1 MEEKQLVNLVGA
13 GNTESQEKLKN
24 RLSLYTRC
32 LETSE
37 KNKLATI
44 SLLVLAILLGLF
56 QLDQISLLMPRMLII
71 LMVMKLRHIVI
82 YHLNY
87 QIAYHS
93 RMVVLSFQVI
103 RSLMMCILINQ
114 FQKTINLFW
123 ELTI

>member
-1 MEEKQLVNLVGA
+1 MGGFALEIFKL
-13 GNTESQEKLKN
+13 LKN
-24 RLSLYTRC
+24 TRLYKNYLEHFKSIVGLSLIHIY
-32 LETSE
+32 
-37 KNKLATI
+37 
-44 SLLVLAILLGLF
+44 
-56 QLDQISLLMPRMLII
+56 QISLLMPRMLII

-93 RMVVLSFQVI
+93 GMVVLSFQVI
-103 RSLMMCILINQ
+103 RSLMMCTLINQ